1 MTKQEL
7 ASKIWA
13 AANEMRGSMDA
24 IEYKDY
30 VLGFIFYKYLS
41 DSEVAWWRKEGAT
54 EEDIEAIDE
63 SDESVKGDAK
73 KFLGYFIAYKD
84 LYSSWVRMGSALRVS
99 TVTEAIH
106 AFERNC
112 GDAYKGI
119 FTNLTTAISKY
130 GANEDD
136 RAKFLRNLVGVVN
149 EIPTTGNTGFDV
161 LGFVYEYLISM
172 FAQSSGKK
180 AGEFY
185 TPHEVSLA
193 MAKIVAGRLRDR
205 VKEQEDIKVL
215 DPTSGSGSL
224 LLSAG
229 KELGEVSGEPE
240 KVRYYA
246 QEKNSTTAILTR
258 MNLLMRG
265 ISPNY
270 LTVRNG
276 DTLDIDWPFFP
287 PERENEYQLLPVD
300 AVVSNPPYSVKW
312 DSAGANSDPRFS
324 SYGVA
329 PAGKADY
336 AFLLHGLYHLKP
348 EGIMAIVLP
357 HGVLFRGGSEGEIRK
372 HLIESGN
379 IEAVIGLPANI
390 FYGTTIATIV
400 MILRKTGSDGSV
412 LFVDASH
419 GFQKDTKKNRLRAS
433 DIKRIVDTVLE
444 RKPGDGVYSRLVS
457 KEEIRQNDYNLN
469 IPRYVDGSE
478 KPEEYDLRS
487 VVKGGIPPKEIES
500 LATYWDAFPGLK
512 EAVFEKD
519 VDGVSHFKDD
529 VDEDAIRSFG
539 SVASYLEGYKERFSR
554 VTALLEENLVQRWNS
569 FGGTEDVE
577 GLENGVTDVLSGYP
591 LVDRYDVYG
600 AIHEGVEKALSDMEV
615 LRAEGLDAIRTVTI
629 GEGKKGSRQ
638 GRLVSLELLE
648 ECFFQEA
655 KKEELRLLEEISS
668 AESLLSE
675 ATEALGEEDRT
686 DDLWDSENDEPNL
699 KGIEAE
705 AKTYLQKI
713 GRKKETF
720 EVAAARY
727 EEGSYERTILDI
739 AVASLAKKAADKE
752 LKDFRKGLE
761 EKVVEKAASL
771 TDEECLAVL
780 RKRWIA
786 PISDSLM
793 KVADDAVDGFI
804 AKLRSLKKKYEDTLV
819 TLVQEISSV
828 EKELATMLDE
838 LTGGE
843 EDMEAIR
850 ALKALLEE

>member
-7 ASKIWA
+7 AAKIWA

-41 DSEVAWWRKEGAT
+41 DSEVAWWRRQGAT

-119 FTNLTTAISKY
+119 FNNLIIAISKY
-130 GANEDD
+130 GANEGD
-136 RAKFLRNLVGVVN
+136 RATFLRKLVGVVDD
-149 EIPTTGNTGFDV
+149 IPTTGNVGFDV

-193 MAKIVAGRLRDR
+193 MAKIIAGRLKER
-205 VKEQEDIKVL
+205 VREQEDIKIL

-229 KELGEVSGEPE
+229 KELGEACGEPE

-246 QEKNSTTAILTR
+246 QEKNTTTAILTR

-270 LTVRNG
+270 LMVRNG

-287 PERENEYQLLPVD
+287 PERENEYELLPVD
-300 AVVSNPPYSVKW
+300 AVVSNPPYTVGW
-312 DSAGANSDPRFS
+312 DTAGANSDPRFS

-329 PAGKADY
+329 PQGTADY

-348 EGIMAIVLP
+348 EGLMAIVLP

-372 HLIESGN
+372 NLVESGN
-379 IEAVIGLPANI
+379 IEAIIGLPGDI
-390 FYGTTIATIV
+390 FYGTSIATIV

-419 GFQKDTKKNRLRAS
+419 GFQKDSNKNRLRAS

-444 RKPGDGVYSRLVS
+444 RKEGDGIYSRLVS
-457 KEEIRQNDYNLN
+457 KDEIRRNDYNLN

-487 VVKGGIPPKEIES
+487 VVLGGVPTKEINA
-500 LATYWDAFPGLK
+500 LNVYWEAFPGLR
-512 EAVFEKD
+512 EVVFEAGPDGVVHFKKD
-519 VDGVSHFKDD
+519 VD
-529 VDEDAIRSFG
+529 EEAIRAFG
-539 SVASYLEGYKERFSR
+539 SVASYLTEYKERFSR
-554 VTALLEENLVQRWNS
+554 LTSLLEDGLVRRWDAFQTREEAES
-569 FGGTEDVE
+569 
-577 GLENGVTDVLSGYP
+577 LENQVTEVLSGYP
-591 LVDRYDVYG
+591 LVDRYDIYG
-600 AIHEGVEKALSDMEV
+600 AIHEGMEMALADIEV
-615 LRAEGLDAIRTVTI
+615 LREEGLDAIRKI
-629 GEGKKGSRQ
+629 DYEGGKKGERR
-638 GRLVSLELLE
+638 GHLVPLELLE
-648 ECFFQEA
+648 EC
-655 KKEELRLLEEISS
+655 LLPDTKDHERVLAERISS
-668 AESLLSE
+668 AESSLSE
-675 ATEALGEEDRT
+675 IIESLGEEDRT
-686 DDLWDSENDEPNL
+686 EGIWNEESDEPDY
-699 KGIEAE
+699 KGIEKE
-705 AKTYLQKI
+705 AKSFLLKF
-713 GRKKETF
+713 GRKRETF
-720 EVAAARY
+720 EEAAARY

-739 AVASLAKKAADKE
+739 IISHQAKKEAESA
-752 LKDFRKGLE
+752 LKAFRKE
-761 EKVVEKAASL
+761 TEAKVVAKAPFL
-771 TDEECLAVL
+771 TDEECLGVL
-780 RKRWIA
+780 RKRWVV
-786 PISDSLM
+786 PISESLL
-793 KVADDAVDGFI
+793 KVGENAVDGFI
-804 AKLRSLKKKYEDTLV
+804 AKLRSLKRKYEDTLV
-819 TLVQEISSV
+819 GLDEEIASV
-828 EKELATMLDE
+828 EKELAAMLND
-838 LTGGE
+838 LTGGDD
-843 EDMEAIR
+843 DMEAVR
-850 ALKALLEE
+850 ALKTLLED

>member
-41 DSEVAWWRKEGAT
+41 DSEVAWWRKNDAT
-54 EEDIEAIDE
+54 DEDIENFDENDE
-63 SDESVKGDAK
+63 STKEDAK
-73 KFLGYFIAYKD
+73 NNIGYFIAYKD

-112 GDAYKGI
+112 GEVYKGI

-136 RAKFLRNLVGVVN
+136 RATFLRKLVVVVD
-149 EIPTTGNTGFDV
+149 EIPTTGNSGFDV

-193 MAKIVAGRLRDR
+193 MAKIVAGRLKDR

-229 KELGEVSGEPE
+229 KELGEVSGEAG
-240 KVRYYA
+240 KVCFFA

-270 LTVRNG
+270 LIVRNG

-287 PERENEYQLLPVD
+287 PEREDKYELLPVD
-300 AVVSNPPYSVKW
+300 AVVSNPPYSAKW
-312 DSAGANSDPRFS
+312 NSTGASADPRFS
-324 SYGVA
+324 SYGLA
-329 PAGKADY
+329 PKGKADY

-372 HLIESGN
+372 NLVESGN

-390 FYGTTIATIV
+390 FYGTSIATIV
-400 MILRKTGSDGSV
+400 MILRKTGSDGSI

-457 KEEIRQNDYNLN
+457 KQEIRQNDYNLN

-487 VVKGGIPPKEIES
+487 VVEGGIPTKEIDELS
-500 LATYWDAFPGLK
+500 SYWDAFPGLR
-512 EAVFEKD
+512 AAIFETD
-519 VDGVSHFKDD
+519 AHGVVHFKAG

-539 SVASYLEGYKERFSR
+539 SVASYLEGYKDRFSR
-554 VTALLEENLVQRWNS
+554 VTFLLEENLVQRWNS
-569 FGGTEDVE
+569 FEGSEDVE
-577 GLENGVTDVLSGYP
+577 RLEGGVIDTLSGYP
-591 LVDRYDVYG
+591 LVDRYDIYG
-600 AIHEGVEKALSDMEV
+600 VIHEGTEKALSDMEV
-615 LRAEGLDAIRTVTI
+615 LRAEGLDAIRAITI
-629 GEGKKGSRQ
+629 GEGKKGTRQ
-638 GRLVSLELLE
+638 GRLVPLELLE
-648 ECFFQEA
+648 DCFFPEA
-655 KKEELRLLEEISS
+655 REEELRLSEKISA
-668 AESLLSE
+668 AESALSE
-675 ATEALGEEDRT
+675 ATEFLSEEDRT
-686 DDLWDSENDEPNL
+686 DELWDSEADEPDL
-699 KGIEAE
+699 KGIESE
-705 AKTYLQKI
+705 AKTYLQKL
-713 GRKKETF
+713 GRRKETL
-720 EVAAARY
+720 EEAASRY
-727 EEGSYERTILDI
+727 EEGSYERVIIDI
-739 AVASLAKKAADKE
+739 AIASLAKKAAEKE

-761 EKVVEKAASL
+761 EKVVEKAGSL
-771 TDEECLAVL
+771 SDEECLAVL
-780 RKRWIA
+780 RKRWIL

-804 AKLRSLKKKYEDTLV
+804 AKLRSLRKKYEDTLV
-819 TLVQEISSV
+819 ALNDEISSV
-828 EKELATMLDE
+828 EKDLAAMLDE

-843 EDMEAIR
+843 ADMEAIR
-850 ALKALLEE
+850 ALKALLED